1 MQKYNPNI
9 YCSKNKCQHIRL
21 NWRSLVVAF
30 LQSERNMTSCI
41 SHLLEWDLVF
51 FIISS
56 RFKHFI
62 LIYFMVLRKTL
73 TQIRKKMPEN
83 PVHWSNPSISEAK
96 YVLWQHKA
104 FIVRKKNWVQNVFDI
119 FHVLGSICEWEI
131 LCGCIVI
138 HNT

>member
-21 NWRSLVVAF
+21 NWQSLVVAF
-30 LQSERNMTSCI
+30 LQSERNVTSCI

-56 RFKHFI
+56 RFKHSI

-73 TQIRKKMPEN
+73 TQIRKKKMLYKL
-83 PVHWSNPSISEAK
+83 VHWSNPSILEAK
-96 YVLWQHKA
+96 YVLWQHQA
-104 FIVRKKNWVQNVFDI
+104 FIVRRIEHKMAVTHSMVQAAYVSGKFCVDA
-119 FHVLGSICEWEI
+119 
-131 LCGCIVI
+131 
-138 HNT
+138 

>member
-21 NWRSLVVAF
+21 NWLSLVVAF

-41 SHLLEWDLVF
+41 SHFLEKDLVF

-62 LIYFMVLRKTL
+62 LIYFTVLRKTL
-73 TQIRKKMPEN
+73 TQIRSGIPCTLF
-83 PVHWSNPSISEAK
+83 SEA
-96 YVLWQHKA
+96 VNQL
-104 FIVRKKNWVQNVFDI
+104 
-119 FHVLGSICEWEI
+119 
-131 LCGCIVI
+131 
-138 HNT
+138 

>member
-30 LQSERNMTSCI
+30 LRSERNMTSRI
-41 SHLLEWDLVF
+41 SHLLECNLVF

-73 TQIRKKMPEN
+73 TQIRKK
-83 PVHWSNPSISEAK
+83 ICYIILFTEAIYQSQK
-96 YVLWQHKA
+96 L
-104 FIVRKKNWVQNVFDI
+104 NVYY
-119 FHVLGSICEWEI
+119 G
-131 LCGCIVI
+131 
-138 HNT
+138 NTKPYS

>member
-21 NWRSLVVAF
+21 NWQSLEVAF

-73 TQIRKKMPEN
+73 TQIRKKMPYN
-83 PVHWSNPSISEAK
+83 LVHWRNPSISEAK
-96 YVLWQHKA
+96 YIWWQHQA
-104 FIVRKKNWVQNVFDI
+104 FIVRKRNWVLNGCDI
-119 FHVLGSICEWEI
+119 FHVPGSICDWEI
-131 LCGCIVI
+131 LCGS
-138 HNT
+138 

>member
-73 TQIRKKMPEN
+73 TQIRKKVPEN

-96 YVLWQHKA
+96 YVLWQHQA